1 MDGSSISIQEGATEM
16 TASKPA
22 LLVLPFQAR
31 VPGTFEFLS
40 IDVVLRMVNN
50 RQRPMI
56 HIERSYPGARHAIGW
71 TIFRRTVRSYLY
83 ENEPLFR
90 FERGARR
97 YIRKAYAIHYSLLG
111 DDGMTYSHLHL

>member
-1 MDGSSISIQEGATEM
+1 MFP
-16 TASKPA
+16 SKPD
-22 LLVLPFQAR
+22 LSVLPFKATR
-31 VPGTFEFLS
+31 SGSDVPLTLDQTLS
-40 IDVVLRMVNN
+40 LSRAGEKL
-50 RQRPMI
+50 Q
-56 HIERSYPGARHAIGW
+56 IERSYPGASESIGW
-71 TIFRRTVRSYLY
+71 TIFRHTPGKYLH

>member
-1 MDGSSISIQEGATEM
+1 MIPT
-16 TASKPA
+16 KPDP
-22 LLVLPFQAR
+22 VILPFKAALIGSDISLTLEQ
-31 VPGTFEFLS
+31 TLS
-40 IDVVLRMVNN
+40 LLRSSVHV
-50 RQRPMI
+50 Q
-56 HIERSYPGARHAIGW
+56 IERSQPGAPDAIGW
-71 TIFRRTVRSYLY
+71 TIFRRTPRKYLY

>member
-1 MDGSSISIQEGATEM
+1 MIPT
-16 TASKPA
+16 KPD
-22 LLVLPFQAR
+22 LVILPFKAVLIGSDISLTLEQ
-31 VPGTFEFLS
+31 TLS
-40 IDVVLRMVNN
+40 LLRSGVHV
-50 RQRPMI
+50 Q
-56 HIERSYPGARHAIGW
+56 IERSQPGAPDAIGW
-71 TIFRRTVRSYLY
+71 TIFRRTSRKYLY

>member
-1 MDGSSISIQEGATEM
+1 MFP
-16 TASKPA
+16 SKPD
-22 LLVLPFQAR
+22 LVILPFKAVLIGLDISLTLEQ
-31 VPGTFEFLS
+31 TLS
-40 IDVVLRMVNN
+40 LLRSGVHV
-50 RQRPMI
+50 Q
-56 HIERSYPGARHAIGW
+56 IERSQPGAPDAIGW
-71 TIFRRTVRSYLY
+71 TIFRRTSRKYLY